1 MSRKD
6 EKIQK
11 ILEVTAE
18 LCIRNGYQG
27 TSMDELTSKT
37 GFSKATIYRYFKSKE
52 CLIAATLGHYS
63 KMHTKALIALI
74 NDTEL
79 SLQEK
84 IDQRFEKLRQL
95 VMDKQFYGCY
105 FQLAYSEFCNKDE
118 DITSICTQYSH
129 DRVELITKMLAQHEI
144 DDAQMKAT
152 KAELVF
158 SGLIATLPISK
169 DTKLID
175 IAKEMYLK
183 EIFLAH

>member
-1 MSRKD
+1 MSKKD

-11 ILEVTAE
+11 ILEVTAD

-27 TSMDELTSKT
+27 TSVDELTAKT

-52 CLIAATLGHYS
+52 CLIAATLEHYS
-63 KMHTKALIALI
+63 KMHTKALIELI
-74 NDTEL
+74 NDKEL
-79 SLQEK
+79 SLREK
-84 IDQRFEKLRQL
+84 IDVRFEKLRQL
-95 VMDKQFYGCY
+95 VTENQFYGCY

-129 DRVELITKMLAQHEI
+129 DRVELIVEMLARHDV
-144 DDAQMKAT
+144 DDAQQKAT
-152 KAELVF
+152 KAELIF

-169 DTKLID
+169 DTQLID

-183 EIFLAH
+183 EIF

>member
-1 MSRKD
+1 MSKKD

-11 ILEVTAE
+11 ILEVTAD

-27 TSMDELTSKT
+27 TSVDELTSKT

-52 CLIAATLGHYS
+52 CLIAATLEHYS
-63 KMHTKALIALI
+63 KMHTKALIELI
-74 NDTEL
+74 NDQEL
-79 SLQEK
+79 SLREK
-84 IDQRFEKLRQL
+84 IDARFEKLRQL
-95 VMDKQFYGCY
+95 VAENQFYGCY

-129 DRVELITKMLAQHEI
+129 DRVELIAEMLARHDV
-144 DDAQMKAT
+144 DDAQQKAT
-152 KAELVF
+152 KAELIF

-169 DTKLID
+169 DTQLID

-183 EIFLAH
+183 EIF